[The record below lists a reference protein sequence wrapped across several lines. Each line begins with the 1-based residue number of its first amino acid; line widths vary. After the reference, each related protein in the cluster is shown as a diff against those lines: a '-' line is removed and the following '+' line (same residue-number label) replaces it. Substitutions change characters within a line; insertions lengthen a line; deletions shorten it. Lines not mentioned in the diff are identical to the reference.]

1 MEQKINY
8 ITPAVTPLLPDGEVD
23 LASSKKLYQYLLA
36 GGVDGILILGSIGE
50 FFGLRMEQ
58 KKALIRCASETV
70 RGRCKLLVG
79 TTSMVYD
86 EIVELSNHALEQG
99 ADAVVIIPPYYFY
112 FTDESVF
119 EYYDMLAQEI
129 RGDIYLYN
137 FPERTGYDIS
147 PQVVKRLAL
156 AHANIV
162 GIKDTIGGVDHTRE
176 LIKQVKASRPD
187 FEIYSGFDDN
197 FAHNVL
203 CGGNG
208 CIAGL
213 SNLYPELTSS
223 WACALRSADF
233 QKAAEYQRSIDRLMD
248 IYSVGKPF
256 VPFIK
261 AALAGKGIIQ
271 YAAATKPMPTAT
283 REQLDQLNEIMEA
296 YENGQKH

>member
-8 ITPAVTPLLPDGEVD
+8 ITPAVTPMMPDGEID
-23 LASSKKLYQYLLA
+23 PDSARQLYRHLVT

-50 FFGLRMEQ
+50 FFGFRMDQ
-58 KKALIRCASETV
+58 KKALVLRAKEAIA
-70 RGRCKLLVG
+70 GACKFIVG
-79 TTSMVYD
+79 TTSMVFD
-86 EIVELSNHALEQG
+86 EIVELSNYALEQG
-99 ADAVVIIPPYYFY
+99 ADAVMIIPPYYFH
-112 FTDESVF
+112 FTDESVY
-119 EYYDMLAQEI
+119 EYYDMLAKEI
-129 RGDIYLYN
+129 HGNVYLYN

-147 PQVVKRLAL
+147 ALVVKKLAL
-156 AHANIV
+156 AHTNII

-176 LIKQVKASRPD
+176 LIKQVKEVRPD

-223 WACALRSADF
+223 FADAMRKSDLQRAAAC
-233 QKAAEYQRSIDRLMD
+233 QRCIDRLMD

-261 AALAGKGIIQ
+261 AALAEKGIIQ
-271 YAAATKPMPTAT
+271 HAAATKPMPAVT
-283 REQLDQLNEIMEA
+283 REQLDRLMGIMEA
-296 YENGQKH
+296 YEKGTA

>member
-23 LASSKKLYQYLLA
+23 LASSRKLYRHLLA

-50 FFGLRMEQ
+50 FFGLRLDQ
-58 KKALIRCASETV
+58 KKALIRCAGETV
-70 RGRCKLLVG
+70 QGRCKLLAG
-79 TTSMVYD
+79 TTSMVYG
-86 EIVELSNHALEQG
+86 EIVELSNYALEQG
-99 ADAVVIIPPYYFY
+99 ADAAVIIPPYYFH

-119 EYYDMLAQEI
+119 AYYDMLAKEI
-129 RGDIYLYN
+129 HGNIYLYN
-137 FPERTGYDIS
+137 FPERTGYEIS
-147 PQVVKRLAL
+147 AQVVKRLAL
-156 AHANIV
+156 TNANIV
-162 GIKDTIGGVDHTRE
+162 GIKDTIGGFDHTRE
-176 LIKQVKASRPD
+176 LIQQVKPVRPD

-197 FAHNVL
+197 FMHNVL

-223 WACALRSADF
+223 WVHALRNADL
-233 QKAAEYQRSIDRLMD
+233 QKAAACQRSIDRLMR

-256 VPFIK
+256 VPFMK

-283 REQLDQLNEIMEA
+283 REQLEQLNEIMAA
-296 YENGQKH
+296 YENEQN

>member
-8 ITPAVTPLLPDGEVD
+8 ITPAVTPMLPDGEVD
-23 LASSKKLYQYLLA
+23 LDSARQLYRHLVT

-50 FFGLRMEQ
+50 FFGFRTDQ
-58 KKALIRCASETV
+58 KKALITCAKEAV
-70 RGRCKLLVG
+70 QGECKFIVG
-79 TTSMVYD
+79 TTSMVFD
-86 EIVELSNHALEQG
+86 EIVELSNYALEQG
-99 ADAVVIIPPYYFY
+99 ADAVMIIPPYYFH
-112 FTDESVF
+112 FTDKSVY
-119 EYYDMLAQEI
+119 EYYDMLAKEI
-129 RGDIYLYN
+129 HGNIYLYN

-147 PQVVKRLAL
+147 TQVVKKLAL
-156 AHANIV
+156 AHTNII

-176 LIKQVKASRPD
+176 LIKQVKTVRPD

-223 WACALRSADF
+223 WADALRKSDL
-233 QKAAEYQRSIDRLMD
+233 QKAANCQRCIDRLMD

-261 AALAGKGIIQ
+261 AALARKGIIQ
-271 YAAATKPMPTAT
+271 HSMATKPMPAVT
-283 REQLDQLNEIMEA
+283 REQLEQLVEIMEV
-296 YENGQKH
+296 YEKGAR

>member
-8 ITPAVTPLLPDGEVD
+8 ITPTVTPMLPDGEVD
-23 LASSKKLYQYLLA
+23 LDSARQLYRHLVT

-50 FFGLRMEQ
+50 FFGFRMDQ
-58 KKALIRCASETV
+58 KKALITCAKETV
-70 RGRCKLLVG
+70 QGECKFIVG
-79 TTSMVYD
+79 TTSMVFD
-86 EIVELSNHALEQG
+86 EIVELSNYALEQG
-99 ADAVVIIPPYYFY
+99 ADAVMIIPPYYFH
-112 FTDESVF
+112 FTDESVY
-119 EYYDMLAQEI
+119 EYYDMLAKEI
-129 RGDIYLYN
+129 HGNIYLYN

-147 PQVVKRLAL
+147 TQVVKKLAL
-156 AHANIV
+156 AHTNII

-176 LIKQVKASRPD
+176 LIKQVKTARPD

-223 WACALRSADF
+223 WADALRKSDL
-233 QKAAEYQRSIDRLMD
+233 QKATNCQRCIDRLMD

-261 AALAGKGIIQ
+261 AALTRKGIIQ
-271 YAAATKPMPTAT
+271 HSTATKPMPAVT
-283 REQLDQLNEIMEA
+283 REQLEQLVEIMEV
-296 YENGQKH
+296 YEKGAR